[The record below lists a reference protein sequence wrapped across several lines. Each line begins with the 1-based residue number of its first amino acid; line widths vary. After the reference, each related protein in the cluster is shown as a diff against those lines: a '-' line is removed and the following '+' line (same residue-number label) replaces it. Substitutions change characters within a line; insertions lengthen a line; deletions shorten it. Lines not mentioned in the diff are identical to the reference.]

1 MKKLYSLLA
10 SIMLLLTVSSC
21 EEDYRSM
28 VLFEGVEPIY
38 QIGTCDN
45 LISSLTLY
53 LTNPEGMVLGIDGG
67 DGNYSL
73 RDVDAT
79 VATVEFTDN
88 MNGYRRLRIVP
99 KETGVMNLIV
109 ADGSGSSTM
118 LQIKV
123 KDSFKY
129 YFHVEDVAYIHT
141 GDIDEDTWNA
151 IVSGLDQQMTMKKQ
165 GIYQLI
171 PSDPLSSSYSGG
183 KLRVQTAP
191 LAQGFFEGTFEII
204 NGEGGS
210 PVYRFIYN
218 DEVHELF
225 PNNPLSQPGTKNS
238 PISPFVMYEDVTSY
252 SPVAVPQGCE
262 VYRLEKWIYLPDEYM
277 VNGGAE

>member
-10 SIMLLLTVSSC
+10 SIMLLFTVSSC

-53 LTNPEGMVLGIDGG
+53 LTNPEGIVLGIDGG

-99 KETGVMNLIV
+99 KQVGGMNVVV
-109 ADGSGSSTM
+109 ADGSGSTTM
-118 LQIKV
+118 LRIKV
-123 KDSFKY
+123 MDSYKY

-165 GIYQLI
+165 GNYQLI
-171 PSDPLSSSYSGG
+171 LADPISSANRSG
-183 KLRVQTAP
+183 KLRVLTAP
-191 LAQGFFEGTFEII
+191 LAEGFFEGTFEIV

-225 PNNPLSQPGTKNS
+225 HNNPLSQPGTKNS

-252 SPVAVPQGCE
+252 SLVAVPQGCE

>member
-10 SIMLLLTVSSC
+10 SIMLLFTVSSC
-21 EEDYRSM
+21 DEDFRSM

-53 LTNPEGMVLGIDGG
+53 LTNPEGVVLGIDGG

-79 VATVEFTDN
+79 VATVDFTDD

-99 KETGVMNLIV
+99 KKEGVMNIIV
-109 ADGSGSSTM
+109 ADGSGSTTM
-118 LQIKV
+118 LQVKV

-151 IVSGLDQQMTMKKQ
+151 IVSGIDQQMTMKKQ
-165 GIYQLI
+165 GNYQLI
-171 PSDPLSSSYSGG
+171 PTDPASSAYRGG
-183 KLRVQTAP
+183 KLRVLTAP
-191 LAQGFFEGTFEII
+191 LIQGFFEGTFDFVE
-204 NGEGGS
+204 GEGGS
-210 PVYRFIYN
+210 LIYRFSYN
-218 DEVHELF
+218 NEVHDF
-225 PNNPLSQPGTKNS
+225 FHHNPLSQPGTRMS
-238 PISPFVMYEDVTSY
+238 SISPFVMYEDVTSY

-262 VYRLEKWIYLPDEYM
+262 VYRMEKWIYLPDEYLE
-277 VNGGAE
+277 NGEAE